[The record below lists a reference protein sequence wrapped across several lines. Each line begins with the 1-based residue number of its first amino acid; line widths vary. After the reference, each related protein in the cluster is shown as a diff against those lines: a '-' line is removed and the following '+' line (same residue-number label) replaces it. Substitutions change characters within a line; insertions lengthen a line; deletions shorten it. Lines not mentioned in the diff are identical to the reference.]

1 MSVSDIRTTRTTHS
15 RRMLRLGGWIAI
27 AGTILSVVVNVLH
40 PHQNIPTDPFMLEV
54 HETSY
59 WIPLHI
65 GIVFAQ
71 LLDLVAML
79 AIGRTL
85 RKSMRSDLVRY
96 ADGAAIVAAAVMLT
110 LMGQDGF
117 ATKHIADYYETTTG
131 AAHVAAYPV
140 AYAFLLL
147 LLAGLGLW
155 YLVFFG
161 VAMPLYAIAQL
172 RSTFYP
178 RWIGLL
184 GLGSG
189 ICGLITGSLIYTL
202 GSSFL
207 VTTLMF
213 LVFSFLGFLW
223 LLVTGLHML
232 SVAKAPAGDA
242 QLGADEVAEPALA
255 GVGSGASEGN

>member
-1 MSVSDIRTTRTTHS
+1 MTQNVHS
-15 RRMLRLGGWIAI
+15 RAALRFGGWLAI
-27 AGTILSVVVNVLH
+27 AGTVLSLVVNAMH
-40 PHQNIPTDPFMLEV
+40 PHQDIPTDPFMHEV
-54 HETSY
+54 HHTAF
-59 WIPLHI
+59 WIPLHV

-71 LLDLVAML
+71 ILDMMAML

-85 RKSMRSDLVRY
+85 RNTLRADLVRY
-96 ADGAAIVAAAVMLT
+96 ADGAAVLAAAVMLV

-117 ATKHIADYYETTTG
+117 TTKHLADYYQNSTG
-131 AAHVAAYPV
+131 VTQQAAYPV

-161 VAMPLYAIAQL
+161 IAMPLYAFVML

-178 RWIGLL
+178 RWLALL
-184 GLGSG
+184 GLFSG
-189 ICGLITGSLIYTL
+189 GCGLITGTLIYAL

-213 LVFSFLGFLW
+213 LVFSVMGFGW
-223 LLVTGLHML
+223 LAATGIYQLRA
-232 SVAKAPAGDA
+232 AKEAAPTEKPAGASDDEA
-242 QLGADEVAEPALA
+242 TAMAGTTGEGA
-255 GVGSGASEGN
+255 

>member
-1 MSVSDIRTTRTTHS
+1 MSESTGRADVGRTV
-15 RRMLRLGGWIAI
+15 LRVGGWFAVV
-27 AGTILSVVVNVLH
+27 GTILSTVVNVLH
-40 PHQNIPTDPFMLEV
+40 PHQDVPTDIFMREV
-54 HETSY
+54 HETAF
-59 WIPLHI
+59 WIPLHL
-65 GIVFAQ
+65 GIVAAQ
-71 LLDLVAML
+71 LFDLVAML

-85 RKSMRSDLVRY
+85 RRSLRSDLARY

-117 ATKHIADYYETTTG
+117 STKHMADYYESTTG
-131 AAHVAAYPV
+131 AAHAAAYPV

-161 VAMPLYAIAQL
+161 VAMPLYSVAML
-172 RSTFYP
+172 RSSFYP
-178 RWIGLL
+178 RWIGML

-189 ICGLITGSLIYTL
+189 LCGLVTGALIYTL

-223 LLVTGLHML
+223 LLVTGVHLL
-232 SVAKAPAGDA
+232 RAAKAPAEDGIA
-242 QLGADEVAEPALA
+242 VEEPQPSYAA
-255 GVGSGASEGN
+255 GS